1 VDRDQSKLDRRKFLE
16 RTGATAGGLWLAS
29 EIVTMPTAFAGAS
42 CVLTGS
48 TLGASNWQ
56 NFSWPASGSFPALSL
71 STTVGTIGAP
81 VPNTGSGTFTAP
93 LLVGY
98 GIPNQRVFY
107 FDFNDADGTASGG
120 EGGSVTFTFSAPVF
134 NLAFRT
140 YDIDRNTTGGQNYID
155 RVTVTATGGATV
167 SGTSP
172 GGSPSGNGTV
182 GNPFIGTTTNN
193 TSTTASYGDYTLSGR
208 VTSFTLT
215 YTNGI
220 PAGDDGTRMIMGI
233 GDLSF
238 CR

>member
-1 VDRDQSKLDRRKFLE
+1 V
-16 RTGATAGGLWLAS
+16 TVGGLWLAS
-29 EIVTMPTAFAGAS
+29 EIVSTPTVFAGTS
-42 CVLTGS
+42 CILTAS
-48 TLGASNWQ
+48 TLGATQWQ
-56 NFSWPASGSFPALSL
+56 NLSWPASGSFPALTL
-71 STTVGTIGAP
+71 STSTGLIGSP
-81 VPNTGSGTFTAP
+81 DPNTGSGMLTAP
-93 LLVGY
+93 LLVGF

-107 FDFNDADGTASGG
+107 FDFNDADSG

-134 NLAFRT
+134 NVTFRT

-155 RVTVTATGGATV
+155 RVTVSAVGGATV
-167 SGTSP
+167 SGTAP

-220 PAGDDGTRMIMGI
+220 PSGQDGTRMIMGI